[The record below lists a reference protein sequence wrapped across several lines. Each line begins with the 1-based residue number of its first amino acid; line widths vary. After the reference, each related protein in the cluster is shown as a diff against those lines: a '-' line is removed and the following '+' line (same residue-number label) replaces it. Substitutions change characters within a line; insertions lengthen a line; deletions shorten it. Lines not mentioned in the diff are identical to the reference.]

1 MHYEDKIRSKIPYVG
16 TYGTIEPGTEV
27 YHEGEP
33 FIMDAS
39 RYSNYLFVFR
49 DRHFVVQ
56 AVGMQEAISYVNET
70 KLHSLET
77 IECSFNDQYVVI
89 HLKNTAS
96 WHPVLDRSK
105 VNNLVNQLAL
115 LLFEI

>member
-1 MHYEDKIRSKIPYVG
+1 MCYKDKIRSRIPYVG
-16 TYGTIEPGTEV
+16 TYRTIEPGTEI

-33 FIMDAS
+33 FVIDSS

-56 AVGMQEAISYVNET
+56 AVGIQEAISYVNET
-70 KLHSLET
+70 RVHALET
-77 IECSFNDQYVVI
+77 IECIPKNQYVVF

-96 WHPVLDRSK
+96 WHPILDRSK
-105 VNNLVNQLAL
+105 TNNLANQLAL